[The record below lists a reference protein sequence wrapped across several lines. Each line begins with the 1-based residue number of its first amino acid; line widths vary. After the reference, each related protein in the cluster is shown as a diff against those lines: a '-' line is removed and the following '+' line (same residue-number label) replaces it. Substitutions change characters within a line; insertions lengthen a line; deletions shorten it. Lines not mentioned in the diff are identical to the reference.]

1 LVRWANSD
9 SGIERSTEVEK
20 IADVKGFAGVDG
32 VVLGVD
38 THLDVHVAVAL
49 DHLGRR
55 LGELTVPTTTRE
67 ATRDSF
73 VGRRALALWSV
84 SE

>member
-1 LVRWANSD
+1 M
-9 SGIERSTEVEK
+9 EK

-49 DHLGRR
+49 DQLGS
-55 LGELTVPTTTRE
+55 GLTLVGVVDEPQFTSIGHQDLVPTLLEHPACPR
-67 ATRDSF
+67 
-73 VGRRALALWSV
+73 
-84 SE
+84 